1 MIGSGAAANNNDR
14 SHFNFTSTKFTF
26 IMKRLLA
33 VLLLIIGLLSLSLI
47 TRADNGLY
55 PPAFPAYQSN
65 VQPLDIVLLIDSSG
79 SVVSTDPDD
88 LRISAAAFL
97 LDYILAAGETS
108 GLNHRF
114 AVANFNTDVVDVQPL
129 TLLQENVIQ
138 NSLVARSEGFTD
150 FVPPIQFAS
159 NELSTNSPDVNR
171 NMVIVLFTDGRPEL
185 VDDDGEP
192 QTINEEQYFTDL
204 GYTVN
209 QLQSEG
215 VQIFVVAVGDTLTDR
230 QLWTNEGGVPATHYR
245 SVDSTTDLADVY
257 HGFMAELLGLQT
269 VNTRELEDGDTLSIV
284 LPAYLDQVIFSLVK
298 DDPTTSVVLQEPSGA
313 IVPSSQGGG
322 SALHEIYVIPKPLDG
337 QWLLTISGGGAQ
349 LWVDQRYPLLTLT
362 GLEQS
367 VALGSDVIIESQ
379 VIRLAQPV
387 IDNSLVIEIIV
398 DLPSGQMVRQ
408 EMEATGN
415 GRYQIDISDLLLEPG
430 EYALNATAF
439 IAGNILG
446 VRTSAYTFRAFPV
459 PEVVDV
465 TVEGNFMVSQ
475 PVTITAYIDNY
486 DRILSDVV
494 LPANL
499 RTAQGQLLGSFDLHD
514 DGLSPDEIAADGIF
528 SGNSFFP
535 SIPGTYVLDIRLQG
549 VTTDQVPYA
558 ISSRTS
564 NIQVSPFVTPT
575 ALSVNS
581 PVPVTPESAVTQPL
595 VTLEVTPVSTTEGQ
609 TNELTSREQW
619 LIGILAL
626 SLLAFVVYRVYQSNN
641 RSKNERTQDKD
652 FPPVSTPNSS
662 KNNYETVWANLISP
676 EELDLSQQLIRDG
689 RTNEARQKLDKIL
702 EKVCEAHDDEIK
714 KHRESARSISRQVFE
729 QFIELYPDNL
739 QTYYRIINTQLV
751 KYKDNQAIV
760 WGIIDALETRWKS
773 DVQQGI
779 LYLYDSFFVE
789 VDDLDCLREFAQ
801 HPQNALKDYTRH
813 LIESIGSPTPDNLR
827 IMADKVQNLIPP
839 NESLQSVYKLL
850 AELYENLPFTVSAVS
865 YQETYDVVKKSR
877 SPIKLWELFEN
888 ATSYLKRLAKRPETL
903 TGWETA
909 IEQLE
914 NALNIINKYKQS
926 PEAKLLHSKLN
937 SWQQYAK
944 EQAMAHQ
951 GRLLV
956 TPGSLAM
963 EIRPS
968 LDFSSYEERLD
979 MRSEWQIAVPII
991 LYHLGD
997 WPISNIKVQLT
1008 LDNRRKIT
1016 RDIQFLQEN
1025 NIDYFS
1031 MNVGLLDQPSM
1042 KGFLE
1047 ATYKTNSLSVGGVF
1061 EERTQSASLYH
1072 MFEDNGIALGSTLG
1086 SKSIEYPMDNPYVS
1100 DRPLTKTEFAI
1111 LFKGKDRELVD
1122 VIPRFIEKADFQSQL
1137 ISLMGLRRTG
1147 KTTLLKLSLERLKHN
1162 TSSIPFLILEIDL
1175 LVFLKDSEKNFPPSV
1190 LERELDGLFWQ
1201 YIYQKLH
1208 GEIEGLMPNIMSGVV
1223 MPLSNAHSFYE
1234 SIQIL
1239 LKFARETLHR
1249 LRLVF
1254 AFDEADYFGYTL
1266 FDRHLATLQTRLLD
1280 IVLTNNITLIIV
1292 HDNVRTTW
1300 QELLVGQYYQ
1310 KTSSH
1315 SLAQYRSFYTHFIGR
1330 SDRDNL
1336 LGIGPLMF
1344 TTLAKEAVYTFTGGY
1359 ASLIQLLCQRLVD
1372 MKNNEWR
1379 NRPILVTVQDIKDVI
1394 GTEVNDYLMVE
1405 YIFNSFDSREIML
1418 LLALAQ
1424 KDFVDEFTGI
1434 LAIPYNAMAS
1444 QLAKLYIKTQ
1454 ETFNEMDPAHIDH
1467 ALASLIDKGIINRV
1481 KTGNDWTPHLRWE
1494 IGWLYTYLKQAD
1506 IKSMERKLQSVL
1518 KRLNLTLTG

>member
-14 SHFNFTSTKFTF
+14 SRINFTSTKFTF

-33 VLLLIIGLLSLSLI
+33 VLLLIIGLISPPLI
-47 TRADNGLY
+47 TQADNGLY

-79 SVVSTDPDD
+79 SVASTDPDD

-114 AVANFNTDVVDVQPL
+114 AVANFNTDVLDVQPL

-138 NSLVARSEGFTD
+138 NSLVARSDGFTD

-192 QTINEEQYFTDL
+192 QTINEEQYFADL
-204 GYTVN
+204 GYTVD

-230 QLWTNEGGVPATHYR
+230 QLWTNEGGVSATHYR

-269 VNTRELEDGDTLSIV
+269 VNTRELEDGDTFSIV

-337 QWLLTISGGGAQ
+337 QWFLTISGGGVQ

-379 VIRLAQPV
+379 VIRLDQPV

-398 DLPSGQMVRQ
+398 DLPSGQIVRQ

-415 GRYQIDISDLLLEPG
+415 GRYQIDISGLLLEPG
-430 EYALNATAF
+430 EYALNATAL

-475 PVTITAYIDNY
+475 PVTVTAYIDNY
-486 DRILSDVV
+486 DRMPSDVV

-499 RTAQGQLLGSFDLHD
+499 RTAQGLLLGSFDLHD

-549 VTTDQVPYA
+549 ITKDEVPYA

-564 NIQVSPFVTPT
+564 IQINPFILPTISPSSSAVTAPLEPT
-575 ALSVNS
+575 VTLILS
-581 PVPVTPESAVTQPL
+581 TPESTSVI
-595 VTLEVTPVSTTEGQ
+595 TLEGETNKVTT
-609 TNELTSREQW
+609 REQW
-619 LIGILAL
+619 LIGV
-626 SLLAFVVYRVYQSNN
+626 LLLLGAFGGYQIYQAKPWN
-641 RSKNERTQDKD
+641 RFERRQ
-652 FPPVSTPNSS
+652 NRQ
-662 KNNYETVWANLISP
+662 
-676 EELDLSQQLIRDG
+676 LDLTQQLIEQG
-689 RTNEARQKLDKIL
+689 KANEARQKLDEIL
-702 EKVCEAHDDEIK
+702 QNVRKMSLEEVEKPQK
-714 KHRESARSISRQVFE
+714 LTRNFARRVFVKYA
-729 QFIELYPDNL
+729 QLYPNDL
-739 QTYYRIINTQLV
+739 QAYY
-751 KYKDNQAIV
+751 QAINHQIIRHKNDKDII
-760 WGIIDALETRWKS
+760 WGIIDALNNCWNGDIHK
-773 DVQQGI
+773 GI

-789 VDDLDCLREFAQ
+789 VNDLDCLYEFAQ
-801 HPQNALKDYTRH
+801 HPHNLLNDYVRH
-813 LIESIGSPTPDNLR
+813 LIESIESPNLDTLQK
-827 IMADKVQNLIPP
+827 MANKAQNLIPP

-850 AELYENLPFTVSAVS
+850 AELYENLPFTVSTNS
-865 YQETYDVVKKSR
+865 YQETYDILEKTR
-877 SPIKLWELFEN
+877 SPIILWELFEN
-888 ATSYLKRLAKRPETL
+888 VHIRLKHLAKHPGTL
-903 TGWETA
+903 DGWEIV

-914 NALNIINKYKQS
+914 KTLVIINKYQQS
-926 PEAKLLHSKLN
+926 PEAKLLQDKLQ

-944 EQAMAHQ
+944 QQTMAYQ
-951 GRLLV
+951 GHLMV

-968 LDFSSYEERLD
+968 LEVERHEEKFDARQ
-979 MRSEWQIAVPII
+979 EWQIAIPLT

-997 WPISNIKVQLT
+997 WPVKDIVVQLT
-1008 LDNRRKIT
+1008 LDNKRVIAHE
-1016 RDIQFLQEN
+1016 IEFLHEN
-1025 NIDYFS
+1025 KTYSFS
-1031 MNVGLLDQPSM
+1031 INLGILDQPSM
-1042 KGFLE
+1042 RGFLK
-1047 ATYKTNSLSVGGVF
+1047 AFYKTNNLSVGGIF
-1061 EERTQSASLYH
+1061 KAREQFASLPH
-1072 MFEDNGIALGSTLG
+1072 MPEGILLGSNPG
-1086 SKSIEYPMDNPYVS
+1086 QKSSHYPLANPYIS
-1100 DRPLTKTEFAI
+1100 DRPLTHAEFDM

-1122 VIPRFIEKADFQSQL
+1122 LIPRFIEESNFQSRL

-1147 KTTLLKLSLERLKHN
+1147 KTTILKLALAPLRN
-1162 TSSIPFLILEIDL
+1162 NATTPISIVEVDL
-1175 LVFLKDSEKNFPPSV
+1175 LSFLRDSQRDFPSV
-1190 LERELDGLFWQ
+1190 VERELDDLFWQ
-1201 YIYQKLH
+1201 HVYQKLQVEVKTIINSEMDEVKALH
-1208 GEIEGLMPNIMSGVV
+1208 HDRN
-1223 MPLSNAHSFYE
+1223 HYE
-1234 SIQIL
+1234 SIQRL
-1239 LKFARETLHR
+1239 LKNAREKLPE
-1249 LRLVF
+1249 LRFVL
-1254 AFDEADYFGYTL
+1254 AFDEADYFGHEWFLT
-1266 FDRHLATLQTRLLD
+1266 HLATLQTRLLD
-1280 IVLTNNITLIIV
+1280 IVLSYDMALIIV
-1292 HDNVRTTW
+1292 HDNIRTSW
-1300 QELLVGQYYQ
+1300 QESLVKQYYE
-1310 KTSSH
+1310 KTSAH
-1315 SLAQYRSFYTHFIGR
+1315 SLAQYHPFRTHFITL
-1330 SDRDNL
+1330 RDAYDL
-1336 LGIGPLMF
+1336 LEAGPLTF
-1344 TTLAKEAVYTFTGGY
+1344 TPLAKETVSAFTGGY
-1359 ASLIQLLCQRLVD
+1359 ASLVQLLCQRLVD
-1372 MKNNEWR
+1372 AKNAQWKNKR
-1379 NRPILVTVQDIKDVI
+1379 NQPLLPVTVRDVKDII
-1394 GTEVNDYLMVE
+1394 LEEINNHAMVQ
-1405 YIFNSFDSREIML
+1405 YVFHGFDANELRL
-1418 LLALAQ
+1418 LLILAQ
-1424 KDFVDEFTGI
+1424 AKFVDETTGI
-1434 LAIPYNAMAS
+1434 LAIPHNAMAP
-1444 QLAKLYIKTQ
+1444 QLARLYMKVQ
-1454 ETFNEMDPAHIDH
+1454 ERFSNMNHSQINH
-1467 ALASLIDKGIINRV
+1467 SLASLIDKEIISRV
-1481 KTGNDWTPHLRWE
+1481 KVDDEWTSHLRWE
-1494 IGWLYTYLKQAD
+1494 IGWLYTYLRHATFE
-1506 IKSMERKLQSVL
+1506 IVEGKLQNVL
-1518 KRLNLTLTG
+1518 ERFNLSF